1 MLEQLQRKRLLWEKG
16 QHDIKHSKA
25 KITSVHKKCFE
36 QHILFLFC
44 RRPLYTFYS
53 VFVEDHNDYGN
64 KKILECFSYH
74 KLRSAWLSFLKWLDI
89 DFENGFSCPDCSG
102 DGPEIIIC
110 DGTSLS
116 FQRRMWSWKNTEM
129 PTKTSPKKKS
139 GYV

>member
-1 MLEQLQRKRLLWEKG
+1 MRRWNDKDVPSHMIISGPSPGQSGHEKPF
-16 QHDIKHSKA
+16 SK
-25 KITSVHKKCFE
+25 SMSSNF
-36 QHILFLFC
+36 
-44 RRPLYTFYS
+44 
-53 VFVEDHNDYGN
+53 N

-74 KLRSAWLSFLKWLDI
+74 KLRSAWLSFLKLLDI
-89 DFENGFSCPDCSG
+89 DFENGFSCPDCPG

-129 PTKTSPKKKS
+129 PTKTSSKKKS